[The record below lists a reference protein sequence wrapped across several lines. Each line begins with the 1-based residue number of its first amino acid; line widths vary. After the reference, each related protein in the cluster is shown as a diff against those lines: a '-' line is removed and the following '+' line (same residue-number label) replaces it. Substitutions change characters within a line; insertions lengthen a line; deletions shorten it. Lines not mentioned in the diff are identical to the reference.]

1 MGEEEI
7 FMTHLPGT
15 QLSLLTFLVRDI
27 ESVFNSIDLTWISS
41 QLSSLG

>member
-15 QLSLLTFLVRDI
+15 HSCLKRDI